1 MPIDPAQFTRLSEEY
16 LKSVS
21 ESQLKD
27 RAYTPYEL
35 DKHERESLEEIKKGI
50 KKGIYKTKEDIQDSL
65 EFIEKIANKMNIAIN
80 NQKRE
85 NKTTWELETDL
96 TGVKKMFD
104 QLNQMLLNIESKEL
118 EEGLKKKK
126 KPNRK

>member
-1 MPIDPAQFTRLSEEY
+1 MALSEEY

-35 DKHERESLEEIKKGI
+35 EKHERDSLEEIR
-50 KKGIYKTKEDIQDSL
+50 KTLKNNSYTKKEDIQDSL
-65 EFIEKIANKMNIAIN
+65 DFLEKLANKIN
-80 NQKRE
+80 VAVTNEKKD

-96 TGVKKMFD
+96 ADLRRLFD
-104 QLNQMLLNIESKEL
+104 KLNQMIQTIES
-118 EEGLKKKK
+118 EEVDYKSNKPAKKLK
-126 KPNRK
+126 R

>member
-1 MPIDPAQFTRLSEEY
+1 MAGGLSEDY

-35 DKHERESLEEIKKGI
+35 EKYERDSLEEIKKCLKQG
-50 KKGIYKTKEDIQDSL
+50 KYKTKEAVQESL
-65 EFIEKIANKMNIAIN
+65 DFIEKLANKINIAVN
-80 NQKRE
+80 NEKKD

-96 TGVKKMFD
+96 ADVKKMFD
-104 QLNQMLLNIESKEL
+104 EL
-118 EEGLKKKK
+118 EKILLAFEQKEVEDKINKNSK
-126 KPNRK
+126 SRFRIIEK